1 MGTLRQ
7 SARLPSSC
15 SSLGLPFYSTPS
27 CLPPSS
33 PRLHTLISNHSPFSQ
48 PPTTTSQHLSTTNL
62 LLPTTSL
69 HQYTTDLPHLTTN
82 PNQPPSTNRQV
93 PHTITPLHMCPMCMQ
108 NTRQPTENLPP
119 SQVL

>member
-15 SSLGLPFYSTPS
+15 SSLGLPFYSTTS

-33 PRLHTLISNHSPFSQ
+33 PRLHTLTSNLSPFSQ
-48 PPTTTSQHLSTTNL
+48 LPTTTSQHLSTTNL
-62 LLPTTSL
+62 LLPTTN
-69 HQYTTDLPHLTTN
+69 LPHLTTN

-93 PHTITPLHMCPMCMQ
+93 PHTTTPLHMCPMCMQ